1 MATKKGN
8 DKSNKLTGSNGDDVL
23 YGLGGNDT
31 LESGKGNDDLLG
43 GDGND
48 RFISR
53 GLGYGSFDGGKGND
67 TVSYAKAGTY
77 IIGYID
83 ERGIGTAEHSKI
95 DSFRRME
102 NIIGSKFGDSI
113 NNASGFV
120 YGGAGNDEISAYGH
134 VMRGDAGADSL
145 VGSTSTSLHDTF
157 WLQRGQG
164 ADTVTFFASYI
175 DTIWLDGD
183 DFKLGGSV
191 GINELTVRTSSTAAS
206 EAAKAQLI
214 YVTDSKALYYDP
226 DGVGGKAAELIAY
239 FNNSSTPSWYD
250 FEII

>member
-8 DKSNKLTGSNGDDVL
+8 DKNNNFIGGDGDDAL

-31 LESGKGNDDLLG
+31 LEGGRRNDDLLG

-48 RFISR
+48 LFVSR
-53 GLGYGSFDGGKGND
+53 GLGYDSLDGGRGND
-67 TVSYAKAGTY
+67 TVSYAKSNAY

-83 ERGIGTAEHSKI
+83 ERGIGTAEHTQI

-120 YGGAGNDEISAYGH
+120 YGGPGNDEISAYGY
-134 VMRGDAGADSL
+134 VMRGDAGADYL
-145 VGSTSTSLHDTF
+145 EGSTSTSLHDTF
-157 WLQRGQG
+157 WLQRNQG
-164 ADTVTFFASYI
+164 ADTVAFFASYI

-183 DFKLGGSV
+183 EFKLGGSV
-191 GINELTVRTSSTAAS
+191 GINELTVNTSGTTAS
-206 EAAKAQLI
+206 DAAKAQLI

-226 DGVGGKAAELIAY
+226 DGIGAKDAELIAN
-239 FNNSSTPSWYD
+239 FNNSSTPYWYD
-250 FEII
+250 FEIV